1 MNIHWQSITEAIQA
15 QLGKSIHL
23 GEAQLISGGNIS
35 QAWKVCDQ
43 QGRAWLVKSNNKHLL
58 PMFVAESKG
67 LKEIAAS
74 ATIRVPTPLC
84 SGITQQHAFL
94 VMEYIQLQGTPS
106 TELFAEQLAAMHHC
120 TQSHFGWT
128 QDNTIGSTV
137 QHNPLHDDWINFWRN
152 ERLEYQLA
160 LAQRKGFSAPAFTQG
175 MQLASRLS
183 CFFSNYKP
191 LPSLLHGD
199 LWSGNYSADKQGQ
212 PVIYDPAIYY
222 GDHEADLAMMELFG
236 NPGKRFFSA
245 YNAHFAIDA
254 GYQTRKTLYNLYHIL
269 NHFNLFGGNYA
280 SQAQNMINQLLAE
293 T

>member
-1 MNIHWQSITEAIQA
+1 MNWQHITEVMQT
-15 QLGKSIHL
+15 QLSEPIHL
-23 GEAQLISGGNIS
+23 GKAQLMGGGNIS
-35 QAWKVCDQ
+35 QAWKISDQ
-43 QGRAWLVKSNNKHLL
+43 YRRTWLVKSNNKHLL
-58 PMFVAESKG
+58 PMFEAESKG
-67 LKEIAAS
+67 LEEIAAS
-74 ATIRVPTPLC
+74 TTLRVPTPLC
-84 SGITQQHAFL
+84 SGTTQHHAFL

-106 TELFAEQLAAMHHC
+106 PELLAEKLAAMHHC

-128 QDNTIGSTV
+128 QDNTIGSTA
-137 QHNPLHDDWINFWRN
+137 QHNPLDDDWVSFWRS
-152 ERLEYQLA
+152 ERLEYQLK

-175 MQLASRLS
+175 MQLAAQLN

-199 LWSGNYSADKQGQ
+199 LWSGNYSADQQGQ

-222 GDHEADLAMMELFG
+222 GDHETDLAMMELFG

-245 YNAHFAIDA
+245 YNEHYIIDS

-280 SQAQNMINQLLAE
+280 AQAQNMINQLLAE